1 MNLNRTT
8 IADEP
13 RAESAELHRKVRR
26 PGFALPQR
34 TQLSFEEIA
43 ELAGDFFMNKG
54 VVYETMRR
62 LARRLEEEQI
72 DYAVLGA
79 MALAAHGYPRFT
91 LDVDILLTAEG
102 LQRFHERL
110 VDRGYVPAFPGAQKT
125 FCDVESK
132 IKIEVITSG
141 EYPGDGLPKP
151 VAFPS
156 PAQHEFRSGD
166 VAYVTLEK
174 LVELKLA
181 SGMTAPHRMRD
192 LADVQDL
199 IIALNLPFDF
209 TQQLD
214 HSVYAEYERIWLAAQ
229 SGIGTSEGE
238 L

>member
-1 MNLNRTT
+1 MNSNLTT
-8 IADEP
+8 LADEP
-13 RAESAELHRKVRR
+13 RAESVVLHGNAGRT
-26 PGFALPQR
+26 GFTLPQR
-34 TQLSFEEIA
+34 SQLSFDEIA

-54 VVYETMRR
+54 PVYETMSR
-62 LARRLEEEQI
+62 LARCLEEEQI

-110 VDRGYVPAFPGAQKT
+110 VGRGYVAAFPGAQKT
-125 FCDVESK
+125 FRDVSSK

-151 VAFPS
+151 VVFPA

-166 VAYVTLEK
+166 VDYITLEK

-199 IIALNLPFDF
+199 IIALQLPFDF
-209 TQQLD
+209 TQKLD
-214 HSVYAEYERIWLAAQ
+214 HSVRAEYERIWQAAQ

>member
-1 MNLNRTT
+1 MNPNRTI
-8 IADEP
+8 IADAP
-13 RAESAELHRKVRR
+13 HAKSVVLHGKAERT
-26 PGFALPQR
+26 GFALPQR
-34 TQLSFEEIA
+34 TQLSVDEIA

-54 VVYETMRR
+54 LVYETMRR

-72 DYAVLGA
+72 DYAVINN

-91 LDVDILLTAEG
+91 LDVDILLTTEG
-102 LQRFHERL
+102 LQHFHERL
-110 VDRGYVPAFPGAQKT
+110 VGRGYVAAFPGARKT
-125 FCDVESK
+125 FREVESK

-141 EYPGDGLPKP
+141 EYPGDGLLKP
-151 VAFPS
+151 VAFPA
-156 PAQHEFRSGD
+156 PVQHEFRSGD
-166 VAYVTLEK
+166 VDYVTLEK

-209 TQQLD
+209 TQKLD
-214 HSVYAEYERIWLAAQ
+214 LSVHAEYERIWQAAQ

-238 L
+238 S